1 MQARR
6 RAQPRGTNR
15 PSSSQD
21 FTRIAPEARTA
32 PATRC
37 AALRGTRA
45 PPGRSAAHRSAV
57 LAAGARPVPFRTRK
71 LSRPAPMVL
80 RGKPV
85 GEQGAADRWTA
96 LRRRGGPRGMFPR
109 GPPLFCVWGYWSPLG
124 SLDLVGPLRVRAELP
139 AALGD
144 RLAGGDGVA
153 PVFLRSSLA
162 CLLAGLCPMFPE
174 PLSGAL

>member
-21 FTRIAPEARTA
+21 FT
-32 PATRC
+32 PA
-37 AALRGTRA
+37 ASDRGRSRDSLCGPQGHA
-45 PPGRSAAHRSAV
+45 GAPGRSAAHRSAV

-124 SLDLVGPLRVRAELP
+124 SLGLVGPLRVRAELP